1 MTIAVRYQTRNG
13 NTEAFAN
20 QIAAVAGVQAE
31 KIDTPLPADPVD
43 VLFVGG
49 GTYMLRPDKTLSAF
63 VGSLDATKVKH
74 IAIFTTSGGPETPA
88 DKSLTKLADKQGI
101 PVIGHFHQMMGGKGM
116 IGAKKDVT
124 LKPDQIQDVKTFA
137 ESMLAHN

>member
-20 QIAAVAGVQAE
+20 QIAAAVDAPAE
-31 KIDTPLPADPVD
+31 KIDTPLPTDPVD

-49 GTYMLRPDKTLSAF
+49 GTYMMRPDKTLSAF
-63 VGSLDATKVKH
+63 MATLDAAKVKH
-74 IAIFTTSGGPETPA
+74 IAFFTTSGGPETPT
-88 DKSLTKLADKQGI
+88 DKALTKLADEKGI

-116 IGAKKDVT
+116 FGSKSVT
-124 LKPDQIQDVKTFA
+124 LKPDQIQAVKTFA
-137 ESMLAHN
+137 ESMLTHN

>member
-1 MTIAVRYQTRNG
+1 MTIAIRYQSRNG
-13 NTEAFAN
+13 NTEAFAE
-20 QIAAVAGVQAE
+20 QISAVVDAPAE

-63 VGSLDATKVKH
+63 ISGLDAAKVKH

-88 DKSLTKLADKQGI
+88 DKSLTKLADKKGI

-124 LKPDQIQDVKTFA
+124 LKPDQVQAVKTFA
-137 ESMLAHN
+137 QDMLTKN